1 MTRIALLKPCCIGDV
16 VLATALLAAIRRGY
30 PDATI
35 DWLVGSWSAAVVAD
49 HPALNRV
56 SDLGAGA
63 NPARTPR
70 GLAKLIRT
78 LRAGHYDLLLV
89 PDRSR
94 WLSLAALLSG
104 IPCRVGLD
112 SAGRGFGYT
121 RRAVIDPHEIRN
133 EADIYLDLAR
143 ALGLAV
149 DGCWANVTPTP
160 DAIANVRL
168 ALQAKAPSA
177 LAQPLVIVHPG
188 GGVNPGMTL
197 ISKRWPPGRV
207 ADLTQRV
214 ADSTNGVIIV
224 IGSASDKPNTQA
236 VIEALPRTAEVVD
249 LTGALTLPQIVALAG
264 LPNVALYIGNDT
276 GTAHLAAAA
285 GARTLMIFGP
295 SDPRRYGPFV
305 PPEHAAYAWRPVSVP
320 DRGVAAGG
328 MAGFDWERDGVT
340 VAEAWVPVERL
351 LSRG

>member
-1 MTRIALLKPCCIGDV
+1 M
-16 VLATALLAAIRRGY
+16 LATALLAAVRRGY

-35 DWLVGSWSAAVVAD
+35 EWLVSSSSAAALAN
-49 HPALNRV
+49 HPALNHV
-56 SDLGAGA
+56 VNLGPSA
-63 NPARTPR
+63 NPAQTPR
-70 GLAKLIRT
+70 GLIRLVRV
-78 LRAGHYDLLLV
+78 LRSGRYDLLLV

-121 RRAVIDPHEIRN
+121 RRAPINPHDIRH

-143 ALGLAV
+143 VLGLSI
-149 DGCWANVTPTP
+149 DECWANIMPAASATADVRALLRNTPFSSDRP
-160 DAIANVRL
+160 FVIA
-168 ALQAKAPSA
+168 
-177 LAQPLVIVHPG
+177 HPG

-197 ISKRWPPGRV
+197 TSKRWLPQRV

-214 ADSTNGVIIV
+214 ADSVNGGIIV
-224 IGSASDKPNTQA
+224 IGSASDKPSTQA
-236 VIEALPRTAEVVD
+236 VIQVLPANTPVVD
-249 LTGALTLPQIVALAG
+249 LTGMLTLPQIAALAG

-305 PPEHAAYAWRPVSVP
+305 PPDRATYAWRKVPVP
-320 DRGVAAGG
+320 DRGVAGGG
-328 MAGFDWERDGVT
+328 MAGFSWERDGVT
-340 VAEAWVPVERL
+340 VAEAWIQAKRL
-351 LSRG
+351 LNRG